1 MPTHVH
7 GILMINKKD
16 DQEFN
21 LNGTNYK
28 PGHNRFRNPGKNNI
42 SSIIGSYKSMVTKN
56 AHKISKQF
64 EWQAGFYD
72 HIIKSNREFDRIR
85 QYIDDN
91 PGKWGKD
98 KYFNDVF
105 L

>member
-1 MPTHVH
+1 
-7 GILMINKKD
+7 MINKKD